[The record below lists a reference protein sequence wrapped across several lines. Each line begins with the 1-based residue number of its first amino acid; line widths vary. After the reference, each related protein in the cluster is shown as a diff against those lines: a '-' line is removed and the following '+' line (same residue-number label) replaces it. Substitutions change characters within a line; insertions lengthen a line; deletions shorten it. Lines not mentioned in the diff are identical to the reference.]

1 MGSLVTFVFQVCFV
15 FKRSYVVGMEARQAQ
30 EEEEI
35 FPAVGRCLCHC
46 CQCDSES
53 GASLSFK
60 EGHCEAFGL
69 LAGA

>member
-35 FPAVGRCLCHC
+35 FPAVAVSLPLLPVRLGKRC
-46 CQCDSES
+46 
-53 GASLSFK
+53 
-60 EGHCEAFGL
+60 
-69 LAGA
+69 